1 MAADSVKYTLCF
13 LTRPGRN
20 TTVNVIQPLI
30 ELQDTDGQIR
40 ELEREARD
48 IPQRK
53 AQETARL
60 AGVNAALE
68 FAKNHLEAHR
78 ETIRK
83 EEAEAERLRAR
94 VHELKLAQTSIKSNK
109 EMQQSIMQIEGL
121 ERDAESTENR
131 ALALEEETPSFEKNV
146 AVAQAKVDADQGGVD
161 GLVAELDARLA
172 EVNAELA
179 RLQQERAE
187 KSKVVSAADPRT
199 LLYYERLRTRRWPAV
214 ALLNSDD
221 VCDGCHMKQPPFVG
235 QSVDRNAKIVESGG
249 TVQGPVVCT
258 MCGRILYRDL

>member
-1 MAADSVKYTLCF
+1 M
-13 LTRPGRN
+13 
-20 TTVNVIQPLI
+20 NVIQPLI

-78 ETIRK
+78 STIRK
-83 EEAEAERLRAR
+83 EEAEAEEIRAK
-94 VHELKLAQTSIKSNK
+94 VQALKLAQTSIKSNK

-121 ERDAESTENR
+121 EREAETAENR
-131 ALALEEETPSFEKNV
+131 ALALEEETPTFEKNV
-146 AVAQAKVDADQGGVD
+146 
-161 GLVAELDARLA
+161 
-172 EVNAELA
+172 
-179 RLQQERAE
+179 
-187 KSKVVSAADPRT
+187 
-199 LLYYERLRTRRWPAV
+199 AV

-235 QSVDRNAKIVESGG
+235 QSVDRNAKIVEAGG

>member
-1 MAADSVKYTLCF
+1 M
-13 LTRPGRN
+13 
-20 TTVNVIQPLI
+20 NVIQPLI
-30 ELQDTDGQIR
+30 ELQDTDGQLR
-40 ELEREARD
+40 ALEREARD

-53 AQETARL
+53 AQEPARL

-78 ETIRK
+78 GMIRK
-83 EEAEAERLRAR
+83 EEAEAEEIRAK
-94 VHELKLAQTSIKSNK
+94 VQALKLAQTSIKSNK

-121 ERDAESTENR
+121 EREAETAENR
-131 ALALEEETPSFEKNV
+131 ALALEEETPTFEKNV
-146 AVAQAKVDADQGGVD
+146 AVAQEKVDAEKGGVD
-161 GLVAELDARLA
+161 GLVADLDARLA

-187 KSKVVSAADPRT
+187 RSKAVSDADPRT
-199 LLYYERLRTRRWPAV
+199 LLYNARLRTRRWPAV

-235 QSVDRNAKIVESGG
+235 QSVDRNAKIVEAGG

>member
-1 MAADSVKYTLCF
+1 M
-13 LTRPGRN
+13 
-20 TTVNVIQPLI
+20 NVIQPLI
-30 ELQDTDGQIR
+30 ELQDTDGLIR
-40 ELEREARD
+40 DLEREVRD

-60 AGVNAALE
+60 AGVNATLE
-68 FAKNHLEAHR
+68 FAKSHLEAHR
-78 ETIRK
+78 EMIRK
-83 EEAEAERLRAR
+83 EEQQAEDIRAK
-94 VHELKLAQTSIKSNK
+94 VHTLKLAQTSIKSNK

-121 ERDAESTENR
+121 ERDAETAENR
-131 ALALEEETPSFEKNV
+131 ALALEENTPSLEKNV
-146 AVAQAKVDADQGGVD
+146 EVAQEKVDAAQGSVN

-187 KSKVVSAADPRT
+187 RSKTVSDADPRT

-214 ALLNSDD
+214 VLLNSDD

-235 QSVDRNAKIVESGG
+235 QSVDRNAKIIESGG

>member
-121 ERDAESTENR
+121 ERDAESAENR
-131 ALALEEETPSFEKNV
+131 ALALAEETPSFEKNV

>member
-1 MAADSVKYTLCF
+1 MMEGSAS
-13 LTRPGRN
+13 
-20 TTVNVIQPLI
+20 VNVIQPLI
-30 ELQDTDGQIR
+30 ELQDTDGKIR

-60 AGVNAALE
+60 AGVNAALDI
-68 FAKNHLEAHR
+68 AKSHLEAHR
-78 ETIRK
+78 EMIRK
-83 EEAEAERLRAR
+83 EEAQAEEIRTK
-94 VHELKLAQTSIKSNK
+94 VHALKLAQTSIKSNK

-121 ERDAESTENR
+121 EREAETAENR
-131 ALALEEETPSFEKNV
+131 ALALEENTPSLEKSV
-146 AVAQAKVDADQGGVD
+146 AVAQSKVDAEQGGVD

-187 KSKVVSAADPRT
+187 KSKAVSAIDPRT

-235 QSVDRNAKIVESGG
+235 QSVDRNAKIVEAGG

>member
-1 MAADSVKYTLCF
+1 MTEGSAS
-13 LTRPGRN
+13 
-20 TTVNVIQPLI
+20 VNVIQPLI
-30 ELQDTDGQIR
+30 DLQDTDGQIR

-53 AQETARL
+53 AQEIARL
-60 AGVNAALE
+60 NGVNAALE
-68 FAKNHLEAHR
+68 IAKNQLAAMQQR
-78 ETIRK
+78 IK
-83 EEAEAERLRAR
+83 SEEAEGEEIRANVR
-94 VHELKLAQTSIKSNK
+94 DLKTNQLNIKSNK

-121 ERDAESTENR
+121 ERDAETAENR
-131 ALALEEETPSFEKNV
+131 ALALEENTPSLEKNV
-146 AVAQAKVDADQGGVD
+146 AVAQEKVDAAQGSVN

-187 KSKVVSAADPRT
+187 RSKAVSDADPRT

-249 TVQGPVVCT
+249 KPSGPVVCT

>member
-1 MAADSVKYTLCF
+1 M
-13 LTRPGRN
+13 
-20 TTVNVIQPLI
+20 NVIQPLI

-78 ETIRK
+78 GMIRK
-83 EEAEAERLRAR
+83 EEAGAEEIRAK
-94 VHELKLAQTSIKSNK
+94 VHTLKLAQTSIKSNK

-121 ERDAESTENR
+121 ERDAEAAEDR
-131 ALALEEETPSFEKNV
+131 ALALTDEIPTLEKRV
-146 AVAQAKVDADQGGVD
+146 AEAQAKVDAEQGGVD

-187 KSKVVSAADPRT
+187 KSKVVSNADPRT

>member
-1 MAADSVKYTLCF
+1 M
-13 LTRPGRN
+13 
-20 TTVNVIQPLI
+20 NVIQPLI

-40 ELEREARD
+40 DLEREARD

-53 AQETARL
+53 AQDQARL
-60 AGVNAALE
+60 AGVIAALE

-78 ETIRK
+78 GMIRK
-83 EEAEAERLRAR
+83 EEAEAEEIRAK
-94 VHELKLAQTSIKSNK
+94 VQTLKLAQTSITSNK

-121 ERDAESTENR
+121 EREAETAENR
-131 ALALEEETPSFEKNV
+131 ALALEEETPTFEKNV
-146 AVAQAKVDADQGGVD
+146 AVAQEKVDAEQGGVD
-161 GLVAELDARLA
+161 GLVADLDARLA

-187 KSKVVSAADPRT
+187 RSKAVSDADPRT

>member
-1 MAADSVKYTLCF
+1 M
-13 LTRPGRN
+13 
-20 TTVNVIQPLI
+20 NVIQPLI

-78 ETIRK
+78 GMIRK
-83 EEAEAERLRAR
+83 EEAEAEEIRAK
-94 VHELKLAQTSIKSNK
+94 VHTLKLAQTSIKSNK

-121 ERDAESTENR
+121 EREAETAENR
-131 ALALEEETPSFEKNV
+131 ALALEEETPTFEKNV
-146 AVAQAKVDADQGGVD
+146 AVAQEKVDAEQGGVD
-161 GLVAELDARLA
+161 GLVADLDARLA

-187 KSKVVSAADPRT
+187 RSKAVSDADPRT

-235 QSVDRNAKIVESGG
+235 QSVDRNAKIIESGG

>member
-1 MAADSVKYTLCF
+1 M
-13 LTRPGRN
+13 
-20 TTVNVIQPLI
+20 NVIQPLI

-40 ELEREARD
+40 ELEREAKD

-60 AGVNAALE
+60 AGVNAALDI
-68 FAKNHLEAHR
+68 AKGQLETHR
-78 ETIRK
+78 NRIKNE
-83 EEAEAERLRAR
+83 ESEAEQLRAK
-94 VHELKLAQTSIKSNK
+94 VHDLKIAQTSIKSNK
-109 EMQQSIMQIEGL
+109 EMQQSIMQIENL
-121 ERDAESTENR
+121 EHEAETAENR
-131 ALALEEETPSFEKNV
+131 ALALAEDLPFLEKNV
-146 AVAQAKVDADQGGVD
+146 ASAQAQVDADQGGVD
-161 GLVAELDARLA
+161 GYVAELDARLA

-179 RLQQERAE
+179 RLQQVRAE
-187 KSKVVSAADPRT
+187 KSKAVSDEDPRT

-235 QSVDRNAKIVESGG
+235 QSVDRNAKILEQGG
-249 TVQGPVVCT
+249 KIQGPVVCT

>member
-1 MAADSVKYTLCF
+1 M
-13 LTRPGRN
+13 
-20 TTVNVIQPLI
+20 NVIQPLI

-94 VHELKLAQTSIKSNK
+94 VHELKLAQTSIKSNAQLNIKSNK

-121 ERDAESTENR
+121 ERDAESAENR

-214 ALLNSDD
+214 APLISDD

>member
-121 ERDAESTENR
+121 ERDAESAENR

>member
-1 MAADSVKYTLCF
+1 M
-13 LTRPGRN
+13 
-20 TTVNVIQPLI
+20 NVIQPLI

-40 ELEREARD
+40 ELEREAKD
-48 IPQRK
+48 SPQRK

-68 FAKNHLEAHR
+68 IAKSQLETHR
-78 ETIRK
+78 SRIRN
-83 EEAEAERLRAR
+83 EEAEAEQVRTKI
-94 VHELKLAQTSIKSNK
+94 HDLKIAQTSIKSNK

-121 ERDAESTENR
+121 EHDAEAAENR
-131 ALALEEETPSFEKNV
+131 ALALSEDIPFLEKNV
-146 AVAQAKVDADQGGVD
+146 ASAQAQVDADKGGVD
-161 GLVAELDARLA
+161 GYVAELDARLA

-179 RLQQERAE
+179 RLQQERAM
-187 KSKVVSAADPRT
+187 KSKAVSDADPRT
-199 LLYYERLRTRRWPAV
+199 LLYYERLRVRRWPAV

-235 QSVDRNAKIVESGG
+235 QSVDRNAKIVEQGG
-249 TVQGPVVCT
+249 KVQGPVVCT

>member
-1 MAADSVKYTLCF
+1 M
-13 LTRPGRN
+13 
-20 TTVNVIQPLI
+20 
-30 ELQDTDGQIR
+30 
-40 ELEREARD
+40 
-48 IPQRK
+48 
-53 AQETARL
+53 
-60 AGVNAALE
+60 NAALE

-78 ETIRK
+78 AMIRK
-83 EEAEAERLRAR
+83 EEAEAEEIRAK
-94 VHELKLAQTSIKSNK
+94 VQTLKLGQTSIKSNK

-121 ERDAESTENR
+121 EHDAETAENR
-131 ALALEEETPSFEKNV
+131 ALALEEETPTFEKNV
-146 AVAQAKVDADQGGVD
+146 EVAQAKVDAEQGGVD

-187 KSKVVSAADPRT
+187 RSKAVSDADPRT
-199 LLYYERLRTRRWPAV
+199 LLYYERVRTRRWPAV

-235 QSVDRNAKIVESGG
+235 QSVDRNAKIVEAGG